1 MSKNS
6 KVTKSK
12 AGLADLTNAGGL
24 ADINRQI
31 LLRSADDVISPAIPI
46 VFALKEATNWA
57 GNTTCSCRYSL
68 TFPTCIPVTFSS
80 VVEGEAGRNAERIGE
95 DLGNSSTASTRV
107 TRGVNRNTQTTS
119 LGVTAK
125 HDEEELKMPQERLRR
140 PCACME
146 DPRRRNSAARRNQR
160 AESAILPLLG
170 LADIPNV
177 RIFQLNVRTMNDS
190 LNADGITQ
198 CRG

>member
-80 VVEGEAGRNAERIGE
+80 VVEGEAGRNAERIG
-95 DLGNSSTASTRV
+95 
-107 TRGVNRNTQTTS
+107 

>member
-80 VVEGEAGRNAERIGE
+80 VVEGEAGRNAERIGQLE
-95 DLGNSSTASTRV
+95 HSFNTSDEGRKAQKAMRLYGRSSSSQLGS
-107 TRGVNRNTQTTS
+107 
-119 LGVTAK
+119 
-125 HDEEELKMPQERLRR
+125 
-140 PCACME
+140 
-146 DPRRRNSAARRNQR
+146 ARRNQR
-160 AESAILPLLG
+160 AESAILP
-170 LADIPNV
+170 DIPNV
-177 RIFQLNVRTMNDS
+177 RIFQRNVRTMNDS